1 MYFFVKNLNKSYD
14 PKKPVLKNLSFS
26 MSKGEILS
34 FVGESGSGKT
44 TFLRSVS
51 GLEKVDKGLISL
63 NGTVLNS
70 ENIFVKPQRRN
81 IAHVFQDFPLF
92 PHLTVLNNL
101 NFNLDS
107 AHKKNIDDLI
117 DVTGLK
123 TLLNRYP
130 HQLSGGERQRVC
142 IARAIIR
149 EPELLLLDEPFSN
162 LDKKIKKSIIDH
174 VEFILQQKKI
184 TTILVTHNINNIL
197 NISDKILVFKGGVLQ
212 QCDSPVNMYCNP
224 SNCYCAELLG
234 DLNEINFQGKKH
246 YIRPENVK
254 IVDKS
259 NYEIN
264 IIKSLYQGKDYMIK
278 ATHNGNEFHFYSN
291 DFYEAETTLYF
302 DFDSKNLIFFNKNCE
317 SYFT

>member
-1 MYFFVKNLNKSYD
+1 MYFFVKNIKKSYHSNN
-14 PKKPVLKNLSFS
+14 PVLKNLSFS
-26 MSKGEILS
+26 MRKGEILS

-51 GLEKVDKGLISL
+51 GLEKLDKGLISL

-81 IAHVFQDFPLF
+81 IAYVFQDFPLF
-92 PHLTVLNNL
+92 PHLTVFNNL
-101 NFNLDS
+101 IFNLDP
-107 AHKKNIDDLI
+107 AFKKNIDDLV

-142 IARAIIR
+142 IVRAIVR
-149 EPELLLLDEPFSN
+149 EPDLLLLDEPFSN

-174 VEFILQQKKI
+174 VESILEHKKI
-184 TTILVTHNINNIL
+184 TTILVTHDINNIL

-212 QCDSPVNMYCNP
+212 QYDSPQKMYCHP

-234 DLNEINFQGKKH
+234 DLNELNFQGKKH
-246 YIRPENVK
+246 YIRPEHIK
-254 IVDKS
+254 IVERSK
-259 NYEIN
+259 YEIN
-264 IIKSLYQGKDYMIK
+264 IIKSLFQGKDYKIK
-278 ATHNGNEFHFYSN
+278 ATHNQNEFHFYSKY
-291 DFYEAETTLYF
+291 FYEPKTTFYF
-302 DFDSKNLIFFNKNCE
+302 EPKNLIFFNKKCE

>member
-1 MYFFVKNLNKSYD
+1 MYFFVKNIKKSYRSD
-14 PKKPVLKNLSFS
+14 NPVLKNLSFS

-44 TFLRSVS
+44 TFLRCVS
-51 GLEKVDKGLISL
+51 GLEKLDKGLISL

-92 PHLTVLNNL
+92 PHLTVYNNL
-101 NFNLDS
+101 IFNLDS
-107 AHKKNIDDLI
+107 AFKKNIDVLV
-117 DVTGLK
+117 DVTGLES
-123 TLLNRYP
+123 LLNRYP
-130 HQLSGGERQRVC
+130 YQLSGGERQRVC
-142 IARAIIR
+142 IVRAIIR
-149 EPELLLLDEPFSN
+149 EPDLLLLDEPFSN

-174 VEFILQQKKI
+174 VESILQQKKI
-184 TTILVTHNINNIL
+184 TTILVTHDINNIL

-212 QCDSPVNMYCNP
+212 QYDSPQNMYCHP

-246 YIRPENVK
+246 YIRPEHIK
-254 IVDKS
+254 IVEKS
-259 NYEIN
+259 KYKIN
-264 IIKSLYQGKDYMIK
+264 IIKSLYQGKDYKVK
-278 ATHNGNEFHFYSN
+278 ATHNFNEFHFYSK
-291 DFYEAETTLYF
+291 DSYEPKTTLHF
-302 DFDSKNLIFFNKNCE
+302 DFDSKNLIFFNKKCE